1 MERAKV
7 VAIAGASSGVGKALA
22 VRLAE
27 QGYLVSLCARREN
40 LVDEIAQSIT
50 RGGGKAL
57 GIRADMSNW
66 KEAKSFI
73 GRTAEK
79 FGRVD
84 VVVNNVGAG
93 IRFADFDT
101 LSVEEIDE
109 GIGVNLMSVL
119 YGCRAVLPIMIE
131 QRSGHIIN
139 TTSILGKRARAGFS
153 VYSAGKHGVE
163 GFSRSLF
170 NEVKKHGIKVSIIGP
185 AVINTE
191 WAAKAGIM
199 KPMASSGLEPDD
211 VAQVMQLVIETADSY
226 SIWNMDLM
234 AQDQIIDPL

>member
-27 QGYLVSLCARREN
+27 QGYLISLCARREN

-153 VYSAGKHGVE
+153 VYSAGKHGIE